1 MLLSIKE
8 MEVKEVRFDET
19 FPPGELDFSG
29 SEVTQTLPL
38 RVIGVAEILHN
49 TGGEVRI
56 KGRMTTTV
64 EAVCD
69 RCLGTARY
77 AIDAPFDLFYRPE
90 ADLPIEDEFAIDEG
104 EAEIAYYKE
113 PGLILEDILSE
124 QITLQLP
131 MQRVC
136 GENCEGICPIC
147 GLNRN
152 ETSCRCTEAP
162 ADDRWSALRDL

>member
-8 MEVKEVRFDET
+8 MEVKEVRFAET
-19 FPPGELDFSG
+19 FPPGEIDFSG
-29 SEVTQTLPL
+29 LEVTQTLPL
-38 RVIGVAEILHN
+38 HVMGVAELLHN

-77 AIDAPFDLFYRPE
+77 VIDAPFDLFYRPE
-90 ADLPIEDEFAIDEG
+90 ADLPSEDEFAIDEG

-113 PGLILEDILSE
+113 PGMILEDILCE
-124 QITLQLP
+124 QVHLQLP

-162 ADDRWSALRDL
+162 ADDRWSALRNL